1 MSLIVWRRVAGPGVL
16 TILGLGFVLVPLLR
30 GEFFYYWDNA
40 QQHYPQT
47 VFLHDALRAGHIPHW
62 WPEVGSG
69 APTVG
74 EGQSAHFHPIRLLLT
89 WMFSPPVSFMLE
101 AGAYLAIAGVSMFF
115 FLREFRLHR
124 AACVIG
130 GLCMMFNSFSVVF
143 IRNIALHRSACLL
156 PFAMLCAERFVQRG
170 TYGALVA
177 AGIVFGVQLLS
188 GHPTFTIITVIATT
202 THLAARLW
210 QRSRQS
216 GQSPARAASVVTLG
230 AAHWSIAVA
239 AGAGV
244 GAIQLLPQLMH
255 VEHSVRQGGLNPEYA
270 TALAAQLRY
279 LPQLILPY
287 AFLQGDWLPVPDQWG
302 SILNYTPSSG
312 IYLGAA
318 AVVLPL
324 VAWWW
329 RRRALDPVRPLAV
342 GLVLAMTFA
351 IGWNGV
357 LFRLLG
363 ALPGLS
369 GLRFPSRFLLWGGF
383 CLAGLA
389 ALGLHRAIARG
400 RLGALRTRDYTPL
413 ILGVAGSA
421 LLAAFFS
428 IFRERLSTSVRL
440 ADDFGTGLGL
450 SLLLIGI
457 VAALVAAV
465 LTKRLPPTLAVSLVV
480 LFVAADLL
488 GFRSRAGYAPTFSIA
503 DAHAE
508 PSVARL
514 IKSDREPFRVM
525 SLISM
530 ERGWNRNED
539 LADYLQADSTS
550 LWGIDSADVWFS
562 LFLSRHYALR
572 ESIVW
577 ELNHSPEAAGRLSR
591 FLGTWNVKYV
601 VGPKGVT
608 LPGWTPVHETERA
621 AAWRN
626 PHVLPR
632 AYVVSEVVPEDIQ
645 PRPEWDERA
654 AMRLE
659 LYRHMVV
666 DWNSRRADAQ
676 IVDYLLNTD
685 LDYRHT
691 AIVEGPD
698 VPELPSGSATFDV
711 RELTHDSDSLAYEVD
726 ADRPG
731 FLVISTSFYP
741 GWTATVDGQPTRLYR
756 TNYTSMGLVVP
767 PGESQVLLEFATPG
781 FRLGAYMT
789 LVATILCALALSAR
803 RVRNRRWTPMPL
815 PARGRPRS

>member
-1 MSLIVWRRVAGPGVL
+1 MNVILRRRVLGPGLLAIVA
-16 TILGLGFVLVPLLR
+16 LGFVLVPLLR

-74 EGQSAHFHPIRLLLT
+74 EGQSAHFHPVRLLLT
-89 WMFSPPVSFMLE
+89 WMFSPAVSLMLE
-101 AGAYLAIAGVSMFF
+101 VGVYFAIAGVSMFF
-115 FLREFRLHR
+115 FLRQFRLHR
-124 AACVIG
+124 AACVVG

-156 PFAMLCAERFVQRG
+156 PVAMLCAERFVQRG
-170 TYGALVA
+170 TYGSILA

-188 GHPTFTIITVIATT
+188 GHPTFTVITLIATT
-202 THLAARLW
+202 THLAARVW
-210 QRSRQS
+210 QRSRRA
-216 GQSPARAASVVTLG
+216 GHSPARAAYTVTVG
-230 AAHWSIAVA
+230 AAHWSIAAA
-239 AGAGV
+239 AGAGIA
-244 GAIQLLPQLMH
+244 AIQFLPQLLH
-255 VEHSVRQGGLNPEYA
+255 VQQSVRQGGLNPEYA

-279 LPQLILPY
+279 LPQLVLPY

-324 VAWWW
+324 LGLWW
-329 RRRALDPVRPLAV
+329 RRRALDPVWPLAA

-351 IGWNGV
+351 LGWNGV

-383 CLAGLA
+383 CLAGLT

-400 RLGALRTRDYTPL
+400 RRGALRTRDYAPL

-421 LLAAFFS
+421 LLAAFFAV
-428 IFRERLSTSVRL
+428 FRERLSTSVRL
-440 ADDFGTGLGL
+440 AEDFGTGVAL

-457 VAALVAAV
+457 VAAQVAAV
-465 LTKRLPPTLAVSLVV
+465 LTKRLPPTLAASLVV

-488 GFRSRAGYAPTFSIA
+488 GFRARANYAPTFSIA
-503 DAHAE
+503 GALAE
-508 PSVARL
+508 PSVAQA
-514 IKSDREPFRVM
+514 IKSDSEQFRVM
-525 SLISM
+525 SLIST
-530 ERGWNRNED
+530 ERGWNRNDD
-539 LADYLQADSTS
+539 LAEYLQADSTS

-562 LFLSRHYALR
+562 LFLNRHYALK

-577 ELNHSPEAAGRLSR
+577 ELNHSPEAAATLSW
-591 FLGTWNVKYV
+591 FLATWNVRYV
-601 VGPKGVT
+601 IGPRGVT
-608 LPGWTPVHETERA
+608 LSGWTPVHETGRA
-621 AAWRN
+621 IAWRN
-626 PHVLPR
+626 PHALPR
-632 AYVVSEVVPEDIQ
+632 AYVVTDVIPEHVQ
-645 PRPEWDERA
+645 PREEWDDRA

-676 IVDYLLNTD
+676 IVDHIRD
-685 LDYRHT
+685 QGIDFQHT
-691 AIVEGPD
+691 AVVQGPD
-698 VPELPSGSATFDV
+698 LPHLPPGDGAFTV
-711 RELTHDSDSLAYEVD
+711 RELPHAPDSLAFEVD
-726 ADRPG
+726 ADRSG
-731 FLVISTSFYP
+731 LLVISTNSYP
-741 GWTATVDGQPTRLYR
+741 GWTATVDGQPARLYR

-767 PGESQVLLEFATPG
+767 PGESQVRLEFATPG
-781 FRLGAYMT
+781 FRLGAYVT
-789 LVATILCALALSAR
+789 LVSTVLCALALSMR
-803 RVRNRRWTPMPL
+803 RVRNRRWTLMPW
-815 PARGRPRS
+815 PR